1 MRALF
6 SLERPQEINN
16 LLLLPS
22 VQLMEMFDDLIC
34 LAARALVISDSV
46 YQVGRPSV
54 MEEEDALSDAP
65 EGSGA
70 ELVGAGAALRDAVGE
85 AFAHVVD
92 EKVRIKIRR
101 LMGKRS
107 TRAGRGA
114 ARNHRARSKR
124 RFMAVDTAYLGK
136 SGASLLAG
144 RRGGSGSGWRQHPHE
159 VGKRFDVRD
168 DRRVRIAGARWS
180 CREVECVVR
189 SGVEETPRRFVALL
203 WEKLV

>member
-114 ARNHRARSKR
+114 ARNHFARGKR
-124 RFMAVDTAYLGK
+124 RRMAVDTAYLCK

-144 RRGGSGSGWRQHPHE
+144 RCGGSGSGWGQHPHE
-159 VGKRFDVRD
+159 VGKRFYV
-168 DRRVRIAGARWS
+168 
-180 CREVECVVR
+180 
-189 SGVEETPRRFVALL
+189 
-203 WEKLV
+203 